1 MSIGDFLGAA
11 TPGIIACIIA
21 LSKLIDAKAMAL
33 QAQRQAQEA
42 SDKADSLQESVG
54 HNADRLHELE
64 NGGTAAI
71 VQDALARHGL
81 IDRRHGTRGGNDD
94 RAEKRDRRT
103 RPNGTT
109 APSRP
114 ASNSHPARADGSRP
128 RHTPPSGK
136 RPQTGRRR

>member
-81 IDRRHGTRGGNDD
+81 IDRRSGAGDDD

-128 RHTPPSGK
+128 RHAPSSGK